1 MKRHCLILIPLFMS
15 VFLLSSLAHSAGR
28 DYSGWSSSQ
37 GWPLSSG
44 TSKVKGC
51 LRYCETINKYAKHYQ
66 VPPELVIAVITQE
79 SRFEARAQSP
89 KGAKGL
95 MQLMDMNSVGI
106 DPFDVD
112 SNVGRGTALLARL
125 LNQYDDVRL
134 ALAAYNAGEGNVRK
148 YGGIPPFKETQHY
161 VSRVV
166 AHYEQLK

>member
-1 MKRHCLILIPLFMS
+1 M
-15 VFLLSSLAHSAGR
+15 
-28 DYSGWSSSQ
+28 
-37 GWPLSSG
+37 
-44 TSKVKGC
+44 
-51 LRYCETINKYAKHYQ
+51 
-66 VPPELVIAVITQE
+66 PPELVIAVITQE